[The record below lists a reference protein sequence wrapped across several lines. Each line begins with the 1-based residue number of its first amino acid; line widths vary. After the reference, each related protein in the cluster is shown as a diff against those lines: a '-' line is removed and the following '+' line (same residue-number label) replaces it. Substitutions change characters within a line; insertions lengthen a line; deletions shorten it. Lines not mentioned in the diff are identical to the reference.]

1 MGLVRW
7 SVRRFL
13 LLLHVLA
20 AAAALL
26 FIVLAL
32 LYAVLAAWTLSERQV
47 AAFVA
52 MSVLGAFTGYVGIRV
67 LIGLDESFLSWRR
80 QWLADQALP
89 RAVVV
94 VR

>member
-1 MGLVRW
+1 M
-7 SVRRFL
+7 RRFV

-32 LYAVLAAWTLSERQV
+32 LYVVLAAWTLWERQV
-47 AAFVA
+47 AAFAA
-52 MSVLGAFTGYVGIRV
+52 MAVLSAFTGYVGIRV
-67 LIGLDESFLSWRR
+67 LIALEESFLSWHR
-80 QWLADQALP
+80 QWLADQVLP